1 MPASLSGIVSRAV
14 KKYINLNV
22 GEQLTQYNGPVRI
35 VRRDHDEMICT
46 KYVSTF
52 CSIFQSTDMFY
63 CSDGELWSNRGNN
76 LVMKLLS
83 HRYPSLCT
91 EEAVNYVTTLLF
103 TPGAIE
109 QFRDTEIE
117 EKFKEIINSDGFD
130 EAEDSLTDDDKGR
143 MLCFVTTQLLT
154 TLNTTHCTPLP
165 ANKFQLPWVHSN
177 QRGDFAKPENVTG
190 K

>member
-22 GEQLTQYNGPVRI
+22 GEQLTHYSGPVRI

-46 KYVSTF
+46 KYDNTKYVNTQEI
-52 CSIFQSTDMFY
+52 IFF
-63 CSDGELWSNRGNN
+63 SDGELWSNRGNN
-76 LVMKLLS
+76 LVLKFLT
-83 HRYPSLCT
+83 HRYPSLCS

-109 QFRDTEIE
+109 QFRDNEIE
-117 EKFKEIINSDGFD
+117 ERFKEMINFGTVD
-130 EAEDSLTDDDKGR
+130 EEGDSLTDDEKGR
-143 MLCFVTTQLLT
+143 MLCFITSQLLT

-165 ANKFQLPWVHSN
+165 ANKFQLPWVHLN
-177 QRGDFAKPENVTG
+177 HRGDFVKLENLTG